1 MVILQQIGRA
11 SEALTV
17 FTPVCPTASSL
28 APAFIIPHEG
38 LSMKKSLSQL
48 CLVAVATL
56 SLTACVN
63 LPYKAPTQQGN
74 VIEPERVPLIREGM
88 SKVEIA
94 NAVGSPILQDI
105 FHADRWD
112 YIYRLDR
119 HYQKVEQRRITIWF
133 QNGVAVKIERDLS
146 VETAAVK

>member
-1 MVILQQIGRA
+1 M
-11 SEALTV
+11 

>member
-1 MVILQQIGRA
+1 M
-11 SEALTV
+11 

-38 LSMKKSLSQL
+38 LSMKKLLSQL

>member
-1 MVILQQIGRA
+1 M
-11 SEALTV
+11 
-17 FTPVCPTASSL
+17 FNPVYPIVSSL
-28 APAFIIPHEG
+28 APVFIIPHEG

-48 CLVAVATL
+48 CLAAVATL
-56 SLTACVN
+56 SLAACVN

-133 QNGVAVKIERDLS
+133 QNGVATKIERDLP
-146 VETAAVK
+146 VETVPAK

>member
-1 MVILQQIGRA
+1 M
-11 SEALTV
+11 

-38 LSMKKSLSQL
+38 LSMKKLLSQL

-133 QNGVAVKIERDLS
+133 QNGVAVKIERDLP
-146 VETAAVK
+146 VETAPVKS